1 MSERL
6 SEYEQTRAENI
17 RRNNLHLLSLGLIDD
32 KGQGAFKKAAPAKK
46 PRPRPDK
53 VEPAGPARRS
63 ARLDGVPAEEEDL
76 PLGDGGAEE
85 HWSPPTRAERDPYLC
100 WWTVEKDKPGVQ
112 RPPLTATQRRALE
125 TPLTQQERE
134 SLTLAGGEDDWVT
147 DLLQFARAYG
157 GKHPDA
163 FCVPSRE
170 NFRKVLDTVSVLASG
185 DGVTCSYRGGTFDAG
200 VQYTPRQDLDEALSR
215 ALKWLP
221 KKKDKSNG
229 WTFTHPFEKLKQYQ
243 RALFWRHLFPFV
255 WPAVQPTAQA
265 EASARARAA
274 ASGTAEAAEWRK
286 MGEAAAP
293 VQAEAEEAEAEGE
306 ASLSSSSSAAP
317 PAQAADQEDEEDE
330 EDDEDQPLAKRRKS
344 AAVAAAPGAAA
355 APPPGNG
362 TAAAASAP
370 ATFAEGQRV
379 ELQCGGRWEPASV
392 ADVNEDG
399 TYDVALAAGAADAG
413 KMLSAVAAARIRPR
427 A

>member
-1 MSERL
+1 M
-6 SEYEQTRAENI
+6 
-17 RRNNLHLLSLGLIDD
+17 
-32 KGQGAFKKAAPAKK
+32 
-46 PRPRPDK
+46 
-53 VEPAGPARRS
+53 
-63 ARLDGVPAEEEDL
+63 
-76 PLGDGGAEE
+76 
-85 HWSPPTRAERDPYLC
+85 
-100 WWTVEKDKPGVQ
+100 
-112 RPPLTATQRRALE
+112 
-125 TPLTQQERE
+125 
-134 SLTLAGGEDDWVT
+134 T

-229 WTFTHPFEKLKQYQ
+229 WTFTHPFEKLKQHQRALTCTCPGRILDTSRTWSRRQYQ